1 MNPANKVSIG
11 LAVAALTIGTVYV
24 LKMKRLAEELE
35 TVTKVNVH
43 KITLAGIELRVDVLM
58 KNPSGGSLKVK
69 FPFVK
74 MFYNKS
80 VFATSE
86 VRDQDYTIPSFG
98 QKQLDPIYVS
108 LPFFQLATTAPEML
122 KDYRKNRTIEIM
134 TRTVTTINNKIPY
147 TKVESMKL

>member
-1 MNPANKVSIG
+1 MNPENKVSLGI
-11 LAVAALTIGTVYV
+11 AAAALTIGVVYI
-24 LKMKRLAEELE
+24 LKMKRLAQELE
-35 TVTKVNVH
+35 TVTKVNIH
-43 KITLAGIELRVDVLM
+43 KISLSGIELRVDVMM

-74 MFYNKS
+74 MFYKGA

-86 VRDQDYTIPSFG
+86 VTDQDYVIPSFG
-98 QKQLDPIYVS
+98 QKQLDPIYIS
-108 LPFFQLATTAPEML
+108 LPFMQLATTVPSML
-122 KDYRKNRTIEIM
+122 KDYRKNGSLEIV